1 MSKSIGKKQVY
12 LSIDEE
18 LETRIQVG
26 YAATLKKRRE
36 SSAQYSKNE
45 YLASLVRF
53 ALDHQDNI
61 VGSRVALANRVGDRI
76 DARLNNN
83 HALLVAVFHFLST
96 TSNTSPPKPN
106 ESLKWAADHA
116 EAFEQR
122 IAALLAK
129 AHPIQSDDDLEND
142 S

>member
-36 SSAQYSKNE
+36 SSAQYSKSE

-96 TSNTSPPKPN
+96 ISNAGPAKQ
-106 ESLKWAADHA
+106 EASLKWAAEHG
-116 EAFEQR
+116 EGYEQR
-122 IAALLAK
+122 IAALLAT
-129 AHPIQSDDDLEND
+129 AYPIQSDDDLEND